1 MVIYNEVL
9 TKCTKYVLIVDDEED
24 ICWLLSDILNKRG
37 YRSLIAGSISSGKKM
52 IQEFNPL
59 LVFLDINLPDGS
71 SLEALQELK
80 ITSPDTKFIVMS
92 SYASGK
98 EKQKAIEDGA
108 LNFITKPL
116 SIRSVETVLLNIDK
130 TC

>member
-1 MVIYNEVL
+1 ML
-9 TKCTKYVLIVDDEED
+9 DKCTKYILIVDDEED
-24 ICWLLSDILNKRG
+24 ICWLLSDILNKKG
-37 YRSLIAGSISSGKKM
+37 YVSLIAGTISSGKKI

-80 ITSPDTKFIVMS
+80 ITSPDTIFIVMS

-108 LNFITKPL
+108 LNFIVKPL
-116 SIRSVETVLLNIDK
+116 SIRSVETILSDIEK
-130 TC
+130 AC

>member
-1 MVIYNEVL
+1 ML
-9 TKCTKYVLIVDDEED
+9 DKCTKYILIVDDEED
-24 ICWLLSDILNKRG
+24 ICRLLSDILNKKG
-37 YRSLIAGSISSGKKM
+37 YVSLIAGTISSGKKI

-80 ITSPDTKFIVMS
+80 ITSPDTIFIVMS

-108 LNFITKPL
+108 LNFIVKPL
-116 SIRSVETVLLNIDK
+116 SISSVETILSDIEK
-130 TC
+130 AC